1 MKKLLKDF
9 RDFIMRGNVIDL
21 AIGIIIGSAF
31 SSVVNSIVNN
41 LLMPPLGLL
50 IGNVD
55 FADLFIVLRQGQ
67 GVLPPGATL
76 QMAQDSGAV
85 TLNYGQFVTDLISF
99 LLLAIGVFLIIKGIN
114 ALENGFKKAEA
125 EKETVPTEKDCPHCY
140 KAIPIEATRCPFCT
154 SQLADSA
161 GKSD

>member
-9 RDFIMRGNVIDL
+9 RDFVMRGNIIDL

-31 SSVVNSIVNN
+31 STLVNSVVNN

-55 FADLFIVLRQGQ
+55 FKDLFIVLKQGQ
-67 GVLPPGATL
+67 SALPADATL
-76 QMAQDSGAV
+76 QMAQEAGAV
-85 TLNYGQFVTDLISF
+85 TFNYGQFLTDLISF
-99 LLLAIGVFLIIKGIN
+99 LLLAIGVFLIIKGIK
-114 ALENGFKKAEA
+114 ALENGLSKPEEEP
-125 EKETVPTEKDCPHCY
+125 EKEPTEKDCPYCY
-140 KAIPIEATRCPFCT
+140 KPIPIEATRCPFCT

-161 GKSD
+161 GKHE

>member
-31 SSVVNSIVNN
+31 SSLVNSVVNN

-55 FADLFIVLRQGQ
+55 FNDLFLVLKQGQ
-67 GVLPPGATL
+67 NPLPAGATV
-76 QMAQDSGAV
+76 QMAQEAGAV
-85 TLNYGQFVTDLISF
+85 TFNYGQFLSDVISF
-99 LLLAIGVFLIIKGIN
+99 LLLALGVFLIIKGIQ
-114 ALENGFKKAEA
+114 AIKERLLTA
-125 EKETVPTEKDCPHCY
+125 EKEVEAKPIEKDCPYCC
-140 KAIPIEATRCPFCT
+140 KSIPIAATRCPFCT
-154 SQLADSA
+154 SQLTETA
-161 GKSD
+161 GINE

>member
-31 SSVVNSIVNN
+31 STLVNSVVNN

-55 FADLFIVLRQGQ
+55 FKDLFVVLKKGQ
-67 GVLPPGATL
+67 NALPADATL
-76 QMAQDSGAV
+76 QMAQEAGAV
-85 TLNYGQFVTDLISF
+85 TFNYGQFLTDVISF
-99 LLLAIGVFLIIKGIN
+99 VLLAIGVFLIIKGIK
-114 ALENGFKKAEA
+114 ALENGFGKSEEE
-125 EKETVPTEKDCPHCY
+125 EKSAPTEKDCPYCH
-140 KAIPIEATRCPFCT
+140 KAIPVEATRCPFCT

-161 GKSD
+161 GKNE